1 MPNTIL
7 PGYVTEVANKYE
19 LIVDHTGPASYVTGG
34 ETINASDFG
43 LGGIETIAIH
53 AVSSPGGNGATVVFS
68 TTVVTQGNAVKSVK
82 IKWFTTASM
91 ATESTAATNLST
103 QSIRLQIRG
112 V

>member
-1 MPNTIL
+1 MANTIL
-7 PGYVTEVANKYE
+7 PGYLTEISNKYE
-19 LIVDHTGPASYVTGG
+19 LIVDHTGPASYATGG
-34 ETINASDFG
+34 ETINAADFG
-43 LGGIETIAIH
+43 IGGIETIAIH

-68 TTVVTQGNAVKSVK
+68 TTAAPTGVAVNSVK

-91 ATESTAATNLST
+91 ATESTAATNLSA